1 MLLSFLLFYI
11 SDLSAPENF
20 IYFTKIFQMS
30 FKKVKRGLSK
40 IFRNSSSNLREIP
53 EEANENGNH
62 PHNPTHHQGF
72 VEKLSRTNT
81 INIKYGHIKFCP

>member
-1 MLLSFLLFYI
+1 MHQKKSFFHK
-11 SDLSAPENF
+11 
-20 IYFTKIFQMS
+20 KILQMS

-62 PHNPTHHQGF
+62 HHNPTHHQGF
-72 VEKLSRTNT
+72 VEKLSQTDTTFDKN
-81 INIKYGHIKFCP
+81 FDFF